1 MDKYKFGNKL
11 TEYRTERGLTQS
23 ELGEILGVS
32 NKAVSKW
39 ENGSAMPRLDMMSK
53 ITEFFGVSID
63 EFLDNPV
70 KSENAREMEEKYLK
84 LYNEK
89 MKRRKIIK
97 ILLFVVLP
105 ALIVLVNLFYV
116 FAPPLIVRMKYA
128 SLPDYAKIKAVDFHN
143 YETVFTNEDYE
154 KDTPKEISLNSG
166 TVFALIPSSFT
177 VYEKLESDEFEKHYS
192 ASTENTDKQDLFSF
206 SYFKDEGLEH
216 FDYVLNFEDEWFSE
230 NYDGMHYRMYDL
242 KWLFYNFDWKNS
254 TKLCDWRK
262 SVMSYQILML
272 QGIGAPK
279 FDKVINYNGEN
290 AKGFIMWATKDADG
304 NERTA
309 PIYMAELYNDNG
321 DSITVKF
328 CEKNNSD
335 ACTYETFCKIVNSV
349 RFSDPE
355 EEKRNEETERWKDAY
370 DMVESDNERMARWRD
385 DLPYVTPNPDLEILK
400 AEEVTTLSLK
410 AGMDEND
417 IINTL
422 GEPEEIEFK
431 NEDGFNKKIYVYD
444 GVRITFLKEYL
455 DEPYMDEIWSAEIT
469 DPDAVFPRD
478 IKIGDSLESI
488 LKKFPQ
494 ERDKDY
500 RLDGKVYGDGMYK
513 FTDGFASVR
522 EQEQNGEPQKGRYQL
537 NISCGYWPEIDF
549 ILDND
554 LNVEKVIIY
563 YISMGIG

>member
-1 MDKYKFGNKL
+1 MLY
-11 TEYRTERGLTQS
+11 S
-23 ELGEILGVS
+23 
-32 NKAVSKW
+32 
-39 ENGSAMPRLDMMSK
+39 
-53 ITEFFGVSID
+53 
-63 EFLDNPV
+63 
-70 KSENAREMEEKYLK
+70 EKYDIQLPFDNRENWFADN
-84 LYNEK
+84 YGT
-89 MKRRKIIK
+89 KIDSI
-97 ILLFVVLP
+97 
-105 ALIVLVNLFYV
+105 
-116 FAPPLIVRMKYA
+116 
-128 SLPDYAKIKAVDFHN
+128 
-143 YETVFTNEDYE
+143 
-154 KDTPKEISLNSG
+154 
-166 TVFALIPSSFT
+166 
-177 VYEKLESDEFEKHYS
+177 
-192 ASTENTDKQDLFSF
+192 
-206 SYFKDEGLEH
+206 
-216 FDYVLNFEDEWFSE
+216 
-230 NYDGMHYRMYDL
+230 YDL
-242 KWLFYNFDWKNS
+242 KNVLFSADFSDIKIKDWKKAVTS
-254 TKLCDWRK
+254 YKLLTLKDIYTP
-262 SVMSYQILML
+262 MN
-272 QGIGAPK
+272 
-279 FDKVINYNGEN
+279 DKIIMYNGEN
-290 AKGFIMWATKDADG
+290 AKGFITVKSNEESDTIIYVAD
-304 NERTA
+304 
-309 PIYMAELYNDNG
+309 LYNDNG
-321 DSITVKF
+321 ECLTITYTGKSLTAS
-328 CEKNNSD
+328 ED
-335 ACTYETFCKIVNSV
+335 YETICKVINSV
-349 RFSDPE
+349 QFPLSDE
-355 EEKRNEETERWKDAY
+355 EREQRRLKDLEESQEYWNEQ
-370 DMVESDNERMARWRD
+370 VARRKN

-431 NEDGFNKKIYVYD
+431 NEDGFNKKIYVYN

-455 DEPYMDEIWSAEIT
+455 GEPYMDEIWSAEIT